1 MDTTELINSMV
12 AEARPVRVQ
21 RRPLMRASLWLLLA
35 TVVIVLLG
43 IEHGVRPDIGA
54 QLQKT
59 AFALG
64 TAASLVTGAL
74 AAIGCLVASLPDRS
88 RSWLLL
94 PVPSLAVWLS
104 TIGYGCL
111 TDWVNFDSGT
121 MRVGD
126 ALRCFATL
134 LLVSLPLSASM
145 FVMLRHAARLRPT
158 MVTMTAGLAVA
169 AITSTAMS
177 LLHRLDATIM
187 ILMWNLGTAM
197 VIVLIEGAAGKRIL
211 AWLDRTPAR

>member
-1 MDTTELINSMV
+1 
-12 AEARPVRVQ
+12 
-21 RRPLMRASLWLLLA
+21 
-35 TVVIVLLG
+35 
-43 IEHGVRPDIGA
+43 
-54 QLQKT
+54 
-59 AFALG
+59 
-64 TAASLVTGAL
+64 
-74 AAIGCLVASLPDRS
+74 
-88 RSWLLL
+88 
-94 PVPSLAVWLS
+94 
-104 TIGYGCL
+104 
-111 TDWVNFDSGT
+111 
-121 MRVGD
+121 MRVGE